1 MKKTMDTNAAQGSSM
16 FLFLMLFMVLILFVM
31 PTLGP
36 FLGVYFGYAFEP
48 LIGFNGQ
55 YPVLTLLL
63 AGFIVVLFSSLLT
76 NFFTKWKKM
85 GETQEMSK
93 AFQKEL
99 TEARKSGNTNRISK
113 LMKMQPEIMQRQ
125 MEGSGGM
132 MKPMLFLVVF
142 IFPIFMWLRL
152 FLGNLPNYFFTVP
165 WASNVSLFNGPLGT
179 SWPSYFFN
187 WQTWLWLYLI
197 FTFVLGQILRQVLK
211 WISWS
216 DWWINTKK
224 RLIPSRT

>member
-1 MKKTMDTNAAQGSSM
+1 MKKTMDNNAAQGSSM

-36 FLGVYFGYAFEP
+36 ILGVYFGYAFEP

-55 YPVLTLLL
+55 YPILTLLL

-85 GETQEMSK
+85 GETQEMAK

-99 TEARKSGNTNRISK
+99 AEARKSGNTNRISK

-152 FLGNLPNYFFTVP
+152 FLGSLPHYYFTVP
-165 WASNVSLFNGPLGT
+165 WASNVSLFNSQIL
-179 SWPSYFFN
+179 F
-187 WQTWLWLYLI
+187 QTWLWLYLV
-197 FTFVLGQILRQVLK
+197 FTFVLGQIIRQALK
-211 WISWS
+211 WVSWS

-224 RLIPSRT
+224 RLIPSRS